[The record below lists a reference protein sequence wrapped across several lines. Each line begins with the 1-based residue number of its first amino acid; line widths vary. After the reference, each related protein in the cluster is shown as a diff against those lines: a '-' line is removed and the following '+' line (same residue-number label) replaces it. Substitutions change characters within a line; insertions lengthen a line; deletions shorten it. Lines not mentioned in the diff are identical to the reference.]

1 MTTDQQEQEGQQEQ
15 QQQREQ
21 REQQEQTGQTGQTE
35 HEEQAQQET
44 RRDEEQDGQD
54 EALFA
59 DDEAQS
65 LRSRWEE
72 VQRGFVDEPRESV
85 QKADDLVSDLVDQ
98 LTKGF
103 AEARSGLEEQWN
115 KGEEASTEDLRVAL
129 TRYRAFFQRLLKV

>member
-1 MTTDQQEQEGQQEQ
+1 MTTDQQEHEGQQEQ
-15 QQQREQ
+15 M
-21 REQQEQTGQTGQTE
+21 EQTQ

-44 RRDEEQDGQD
+44 RRDEEQDGHD

-65 LRSRWEE
+65 LRSRWED
-72 VQRGFVDEPRESV
+72 VQRGFVDEPREAV
-85 QKADDLVSDLVDQ
+85 EKADDLVSDLVER
-98 LTKGF
+98 LTKSF

-129 TRYRAFFQRLLKV
+129 TRYRAFFERLLKV

>member
-1 MTTDQQEQEGQQEQ
+1 MTTDQQEQERQQKQ
-15 QQQREQ
+15 T
-21 REQQEQTGQTGQTE
+21 EQQEQTGQTGQTE

-59 DDEAQS
+59 DDEAQG
-65 LRSRWEE
+65 LRSRWED
-72 VQRGFVDEPRESV
+72 VQRGFVDEPREAV
-85 QKADDLVSDLVDQ
+85 QKADGLVSDLVER

-103 AEARSGLEEQWN
+103 AETRSGLEEQWN

>member
-1 MTTDQQEQEGQQEQ
+1 MTTDQQEQGQQEHG
-15 QQQREQ
+15 
-21 REQQEQTGQTGQTE
+21 QQEQTE

-65 LRSRWEE
+65 LRSRWED

-85 QKADDLVSDLVDQ
+85 QKADDLVSDLVDR